1 MKTLFAFIA
10 VVVFT
15 MAFSLS
21 ARAAGVPDTRASRRA
36 ELAER
41 NLLEALKYDNNGV
54 VTSAAYALGDMKS
67 TRAVVPLMALLHNSA
82 DENTRL
88 VAALSLCKIGDARGV
103 FAVKREV
110 SFDDNLRMRA
120 IFAWFYNQHVQD
132 GTFVFA
138 SESN

>member
-1 MKTLFAFIA
+1 MKSLFAFIA

-21 ARAAGVPDTRASRRA
+21 ARAAGASDARESRRA

-41 NLLEALKYDNNGV
+41 NLLEALTCDNCGV
-54 VTSAAYALGDMKS
+54 ITSAAYQLGDLKS
-67 TRAVVPLMALLHNSA
+67 TRAVVPLMALLHDSA

-103 FAVKREV
+103 FAVKREAT
-110 SFDDNLRMRA
+110 FDDNPRMRA
-120 IFAWFYNQHVQD
+120 IFAWFYNQHVQE

-138 SESN
+138 SEND